1 MKRLAP
7 LFSGV
12 AALGLVVLSGCA
24 SSPGGPMGGPG
35 GPGGFGGPGGPQGPR
50 PGLFVSP
57 FGELFFSEPGEPWPV
72 AAWVSG
78 ADADSD
84 GRLTFEEFTAD
95 GVRRFRA
102 LDTRRDDR
110 LTPDEIAAYEQDLAE
125 ARARLPGMEG
135 GSRGPGRRLQG
146 FGGGMALGLAEP
158 AQQQGSRS
166 GPRQRAPTGPLAY
179 GPIAAAGFFNYP
191 QPVKAADLDTNQTV
205 TAQEWAQATDRW
217 FIALDTDQDGALTLA
232 TLPRTPLQ
240 QMMDRPR

>member
-1 MKRLAP
+1 
-7 LFSGV
+7 
-12 AALGLVVLSGCA
+12 
-24 SSPGGPMGGPG
+24 MGGPG

-78 ADADSD
+78 SDADSD
-84 GRLTFEEFTAD
+84 GRVTFEEFTAD

>member
-7 LFSGV
+7 LSSGV

-78 ADADSD
+78 SDADSD
-84 GRLTFEEFTAD
+84 GRVTFEEFTAD

>member
-1 MKRLAP
+1 MKRIAL
-7 LFSGV
+7 LSVGV
-12 AALGLVVLSGCA
+12 AAFGLVVLSGCA
-24 SSPGGPMGGPG
+24 SSPGFPMGGPG
-35 GPGGFGGPGGPQGPR
+35 GGGPGGPQGPR

-72 AAWVSG
+72 AVWFSG

-84 GRLTFEEFTAD
+84 GRVTTEEFATD
-95 GVRRFRA
+95 GVRQFRT
-102 LDTRRDDR
+102 LDVRRDDR

-135 GSRGPGRRLQG
+135 GRRGPGRRLEG
-146 FGGGMALGLAEP
+146 FGGGMALGVAGEP
-158 AQQQGSRS
+158 PQQQRRRS
-166 GPRQRAPTGPLAY
+166 SPRQQVPTGPLAY

-205 TAQEWAQATDRW
+205 TAEEWAQATDRW
-217 FIALDTDQDGALTLA
+217 FTALDTDQDGALTLA

-240 QMMDRPR
+240 QMMDRGPR

>member
-1 MKRLAP
+1 
-7 LFSGV
+7 
-12 AALGLVVLSGCA
+12 
-24 SSPGGPMGGPG
+24 MGGPG

-78 ADADSD
+78 SDADSD
-84 GRLTFEEFTAD
+84 GRVTFEDFTAD

>member
-1 MKRLAP
+1 
-7 LFSGV
+7 
-12 AALGLVVLSGCA
+12 
-24 SSPGGPMGGPG
+24 MGGPG

>member
-1 MKRLAP
+1 
-7 LFSGV
+7 
-12 AALGLVVLSGCA
+12 
-24 SSPGGPMGGPG
+24 MGGPG
-35 GPGGFGGPGGPQGPR
+35 EPGGFGGPGGPQGPR

-72 AAWVSG
+72 AAWFSG
-78 ADADSD
+78 SDADSD
-84 GRLTFEEFTAD
+84 GRVTFEEFTAD

>member
-7 LFSGV
+7 IVLGV
-12 AALGLVVLSGCA
+12 AALGLVTGGCA
-24 SSPGGPMGGPG
+24 SGPGGPMGGPG
-35 GPGGFGGPGGPQGPR
+35 GAQGPG

-57 FGELFFSEPGEPWPV
+57 FGELFFAEPGEPWPV
-72 AAWVSG
+72 AGWFSG

-84 GRLTFEEFTAD
+84 GRVTPEEFTAD
-95 GVRRFRA
+95 GIRQFRA
-102 LDTRRDDR
+102 LDVRRDDR
-110 LTPDEIAAYEQDLAE
+110 LTPDEIAAYEADLAE
-125 ARARLPGMEG
+125 ARARLPGMAG
-135 GSRGPGRRLQG
+135 GPREPGRRLQG
-146 FGGGMALGLAEP
+146 FSGGMALGLAEP

-166 GPRQRAPTGPLAY
+166 APRQRAPTGPLAY

-191 QPVKAADLDTNQTV
+191 QPVKAADIDTNQTV

-240 QMMDRPR
+240 QMMDRGPR

>member
-1 MKRLAP
+1 
-7 LFSGV
+7 
-12 AALGLVVLSGCA
+12 
-24 SSPGGPMGGPG
+24 MGGPG
-35 GPGGFGGPGGPQGPR
+35 GPDASQEPR

-57 FGELFFSEPGEPWPV
+57 FGELFFSEPGAPWPV
-72 AAWVSG
+72 AAWFSG

-84 GRLTFEEFTAD
+84 GRVTLEEFTAD
-95 GVRRFRA
+95 GVRQFRT
-102 LDTRRDDR
+102 LDVRRDDR
-110 LTPDEIAAYEQDLAE
+110 LTPDEIAVYEQDLAD

-135 GSRGPGRRLQG
+135 GRRGPGRRLEG
-146 FGGGMALGLAEP
+146 FGGDRQLGLAEP
-158 AQQQGSRS
+158 AQQQGGRS

-217 FIALDTDQDGALTLA
+217 FIALDADQDGVLTLA

-240 QMMDRPR
+240 QMMDRGPR